1 VDQEKVLE
9 IVRSVADSYFGDID
23 MNSRLD
29 DLNWDSL
36 STLAF
41 ISQIDSAFGKQLSI
55 DSLVEAK
62 LVSDLVRAVA
72 E

>member
-1 VDQEKVLE
+1 MDQEKVLE